1 MHFYLVGI
9 VEAEIEQLFVAEV
22 IELLVEALT
31 NVIRHLVHAINH
43 ARFRVIVVFVFANF
57 EFLST
62 RIGCELCNREWSAG
76 SKRRSSFL
84 RICLGA
90 EFHFRVGQ
98 LAEQLI
104 HLSAVGS
111 QRLRPENLPLIFVAA
126 EFNLLLVCGEFDAAD
141 FVGLERE
148 QPLVAQIIHAFVQSG
163 LVVSRK
169 CKYSAIAFDSHVSTV
184 IGRRIIANEQLVR
197 LTVFLSDADLER
209 GLAQTILV
217 EVACLLFDQSIG
229 IEGG

>member
-1 MHFYLVGI
+1 FLGI
-9 VEAEIEQLFVAEV
+9 AEAEIDQLFVAEV
-22 IELLVEALT
+22 IELLVDALT

-84 RICLGA
+84 RIFLGA

-111 QRLRPENLPLIFVAA
+111 QRLRPENLPLILVAA
-126 EFNLLLVCGEFDAAD
+126 EFDDLLVGREFDAAN
-141 FVGLERE
+141 FVGLKRE

-169 CKYSAIAFDSHVSTV
+169 CKYSAIAFDSNVSTGLGWCV
-184 IGRRIIANEQLVR
+184 FANERLVWLR
-197 LTVFLSDADLER
+197 VFL
-209 GLAQTILV
+209 G
-217 EVACLLFDQSIG
+217 
-229 IEGG
+229 